1 MNTQRVSVFCELA
14 ALYQP
19 AKSILF
25 AQKISTLLMF
35 SVSTPAATW
44 TLTSMASTNRE
55 PWPRNQTATNSDL
68 TEGASVDP
76 SCNRRGRL
84 NQGPTEAGRHH
95 VGQLAH
101 DQKVLGTHGLLRERH
116 SHENSG
122 RHLARRESMEKSTR
136 WQGIDQC

>member
-1 MNTQRVSVFCELA
+1 MSTQRGWAFCESA
-14 ALYQP
+14 APYQR

-25 AQKISTLLMF
+25 APKISTLLMF
-35 SVSTPAATW
+35 SVSIPAAAW
-44 TLTSMASTNRE
+44 TLRSMATTNRE

-68 TEGASVDP
+68 TEGASVNP

-84 NQGPTEAGRHH
+84 NPGPTEAGRHH

-116 SHENSG
+116 SYENSG
-122 RHLARRESMEKSTR
+122 RHLARRESVEKSTR